1 MKMITLSIDLK
12 EMNGVIEFHNKF
24 KQLFGF
30 PDFYGNNFH
39 AFVDCLTSLR
49 IPEDGMTSVNIKQDE
64 YILLEVSNI
73 NHLSDDLRHDFLL
86 SIQEVNNRSIL
97 FGEKASILLLLCK
110 S

>member
-12 EMNGVIEFHNKF
+12 EINGVIEFHNKF

-64 YILLEVSNI
+64 YYLRLVISIIYLTILDTIFSC
-73 NHLSDDLRHDFLL
+73 
-86 SIQEVNNRSIL
+86 QY
-97 FGEKASILLLLCK
+97 KK
-110 S
+110 